1 MVRHD
6 LVALIAGFSYLI
18 TGFGAPRRPRPP
30 LHLPRSKCEYIHTR
44 AHVDAFLPNV
54 YPPTKGDIYVWEER
68 ERERERDLTRQL
80 AYLFIYL
87 LVWGPSKPISSYIS
101 LES

>member
-1 MVRHD
+1 MY
-6 LVALIAGFSYLI
+6 G
-18 TGFGAPRRPRPP
+18 
-30 LHLPRSKCEYIHTR
+30 K
-44 AHVDAFLPNV
+44 
-54 YPPTKGDIYVWEER
+54 R
-68 ERERERDLTRQL
+68 EKERERDLTRQL